1 MNDDRESIE
10 RFVENH
16 PNADANRV
24 IIGLGLDLDQRD
36 LVEDV
41 LEELHDQDDSDD
53 PAPRW
58 DVPADEQC
66 CITGCHNE
74 RLFPHDHSLCAEH
87 WDGEPPEVDP
97 VDSDSLAEAQAVAGD
112 PAPEREDPPDPVL
125 PPERLHDDQEDDVD
139 EEDDEGWTL
148 ADAMGAGGDGLETK
162 EPTEEGSIPASTG
175 SGPSLAMATS
185 ALPLGQLDSM
195 APAERRR
202 AARKRGLEWPTTDE
216 ARDRLFETI
225 AEVMREGDE
234 RVVDAPTSLGKT
246 YTIASTRWGARE
258 DITDD
263 SQVVHLLA
271 TRDARDEAVEVAEED
286 GGEYFVLEARHEAC
300 PVAAGDHDP
309 HPESDD
315 DRVTITIEGEAASEW
330 LAHKCDAKGIPFS
343 AAHRYLEEH
352 NDQGTKLP
360 CCRSTPTTYDEDE
373 GDFDEGES
381 SGCPAI
387 TQWDTL
393 REGDHPL
400 VIATHNFAH
409 VPGLRMRTN
418 LVFDE
423 EPDFVQ
429 DLSTS
434 RVRDAVAAYLQAIDA
449 PVTSWESFIQLSR
462 YDGWGDDA
470 AHEQE
475 ALQDALNT
483 EPDREWYFEEP
494 RAHTMAPALARA
506 IFHAE
511 ERCNGRRVGKT
522 PYEPPRLDAHA
533 HDQEGWN
540 RSWVTVVLDEQNDVQ
555 TVRSTPD
562 LNLCR
567 SVVGLDAHPA
577 LPKWQA
583 NTLPHIQRR
592 QVLDPEE
599 RRLWRRYERGL
610 RVVQVGTA
618 TRPLTGG
625 EYFDDRG
632 FRALSSHLR
641 ESYGADF
648 RTAIT
653 ANAVEDRVAS
663 IMNEAGVHDP
673 ETMHYGEEKS
683 RNDFKDES
691 IGLVE
696 GVIDPGDDHVVNLL
710 AELDLDAEPATVE
723 TEDGELKREKGR
735 TFEGPDAE
743 TAQAILAS
751 VRENHVAQAAG
762 RYARNPDDLEST
774 ATVFVRTDAMPVGFA
789 DVQTPGVV
797 WTYGQK
803 QDDIVEVLRE
813 ATEPLSARA
822 IADRADCSKEHVR
835 QTMRRFEDEDGV
847 HDVHAFESAG
857 EHGATLYAATGL
869 PNSGIVD
876 VGSPSQAYGG
886 TYTWG
891 LAIRDPSD
899 LIDTRVQP
907 DGPTST
913 DRPTIWDGSGGVDPG
928 GTGG

>member
-1 MNDDRESIE
+1 M
-10 RFVENH
+10 
-16 PNADANRV
+16 
-24 IIGLGLDLDQRD
+24 
-36 LVEDV
+36 
-41 LEELHDQDDSDD
+41 
-53 PAPRW
+53 
-58 DVPADEQC
+58 
-66 CITGCHNE
+66 
-74 RLFPHDHSLCAEH
+74 
-87 WDGEPPEVDP
+87 
-97 VDSDSLAEAQAVAGD
+97 
-112 PAPEREDPPDPVL
+112 L
-125 PPERLHDDQEDDVD
+125 PPERFQDESDDEDDASSVD
-139 EEDDEGWTL
+139 ADNLL
-148 ADAMGAGGDGLETK
+148 AAAMGDDLPTK
-162 EPTEEGSIPASTG
+162 EPSEEGSIPSTT
-175 SGPSLAMATS
+175 STGPSLAMPTS
-185 ALPLGQLDSM
+185 ALPLGQLDAM

-246 YTIASTRWGARE
+246 YTVASTRWGARDE
-258 DITDD
+258 ITGDN
-263 SQVVHLLA
+263 QVVHLLA

-286 GGEYFVLEARHEAC
+286 GGEHFVLEARHEAC

-315 DRVTITIEGEAASEW
+315 DREVITTEGEAASEW

-343 AAHRYLEEH
+343 AAHRYLEDH
-352 NDQGTKLP
+352 NDQGAELP
-360 CCRSTPTTYDEDE
+360 CSHD
-373 GDFDEGES
+373 GE
-381 SGCPAI
+381 CPAI
-387 TQWDTL
+387 QQWEDL

-409 VPGLRMRTN
+409 VPGLRMGTN

-429 DLSTS
+429 DLTTD

-449 PVTSWESFIQLSR
+449 PVTSWEAFVQLSR
-462 YDGWGDDA
+462 GDSWGDDA
-470 AHEQE
+470 GQERE
-475 ALQDALNT
+475 ALKHMLDAA
-483 EPDREWYFEEP
+483 PDREWYFEEP
-494 RAHTMAPALARA
+494 RAHVMAPALARA

-511 ERCNGRRVGKT
+511 ERSNGRRVGKT

-533 HDQEGWN
+533 HDDEGWN
-540 RSWVTVVLDEQNDVQ
+540 RSWVTIVLDDQNDVQ
-555 TVRSTPD
+555 TVRATPD

-567 SVVGLDAHPA
+567 SVIGLDAHPA

-583 NTLPHIQRR
+583 NTVPHMQRT

-618 TRPLTGG
+618 TRPLTKG

-632 FRALSSHLR
+632 FRAIASQLR
-641 ESYGADF
+641 GTYGERF

-653 ANAVEDRVAS
+653 AKSVEDRVAS

-673 ETMHYGEEKS
+673 KTMHYGEEKS
-683 RNDFKDES
+683 RNDFADEP

-710 AELDLDAEPATVE
+710 AELDLDAKPERSEGECEHCEGEGCRKCLGTGQQRAHGRGFTG
-723 TEDGELKREKGR
+723 EDADTARE
-735 TFEGPDAE
+735 
-743 TAQAILAS
+743 ILAS

-762 RYARNPDDLEST
+762 RYARNPDDPDST
-774 ATVFVRTDAMPVGFA
+774 ATVYVRTDAMPTGFA

-797 WTYGQK
+797 WTFGQK
-803 QDDIVEVLRE
+803 QDRIVEELRE
-813 ATEPLSARA
+813 AAEPLSARVL
-822 IADRADCSKEHVR
+822 ADRAECSKEHVR
-835 QTMRRFEDEDGV
+835 QTMRRFEDEDGD
-847 HDVHAFESAG
+847 HDVQVFESVG

-869 PNSGIVD
+869 PNSGVVD
-876 VGSPSQAYGG
+876 VGSPTEAYGSI
-886 TYTWG
+886 YTWG
-891 LAIRDPSD
+891 LAIRDPNPIETD
-899 LIDTRVQP
+899 DDQP
-907 DGPTST
+907 DGPASAETRT
-913 DRPTIWDGSGGVDPG
+913 FWEPLGGVDPG

>member
-1 MNDDRESIE
+1 VTDDARERVE
-10 RFVENH
+10 RIARNN
-16 PNADANRV
+16 PDADVMAILARA
-24 IIGLGLDLDQRD
+24 GLPPEQRD

-41 LEELHDQDDSDD
+41 LADVRDQDDSAEPDL
-53 PAPRW
+53 RW
-58 DVPADEQC
+58 DVPVDEQC
-66 CITGCHNE
+66 CIPGCHNQ
-74 RLFPHDHSLCAEH
+74 RRHPHANSLCAAH
-87 WDGEPPEVDP
+87 GVGEATESQSVLADTAA
-97 VDSDSLAEAQAVAGD
+97 DALAEAQAVAGE
-112 PAPEREDPPDPVL
+112 PTPEREDPPDPVL
-125 PPERLHDDQEDDVD
+125 PPERLEGDDQEDDVD
-139 EEDDEGWTL
+139 EGDVEWTL
-148 ADAMGAGGDGLETK
+148 ADAMGGAEDSALDTK
-162 EPTEEGSIPASTG
+162 EPAEEGSVPTSTS

-185 ALPLGQLDSM
+185 ALPLGQLDAM

-202 AARKRGLEWPTTDE
+202 AARRRGLEWPTTDD
-216 ARDRLFETI
+216 ARDRLFDTI

-246 YTIASTRWGARE
+246 HTIAATRWGARD
-258 DITDD
+258 DITGD

-271 TRDARDEAVEVAEED
+271 TRDARDEAVETAADE
-286 GGEYFVLEARHEAC
+286 GGEHFVLEARHEAC
-300 PVAAGDHDP
+300 DVAAGDYDP
-309 HPESDD
+309 QPESDD
-315 DRVTITIEGEAASEW
+315 DRQVVTIDGEAASEW

-343 AAHRYLEEH
+343 AAHRYLEDH
-352 NDQGTKLP
+352 NDQDVTLP
-360 CCRSTPTTYDEDE
+360 CAVD
-373 GDFDEGES
+373 GD
-381 SGCPAI
+381 CPAI
-387 TQWDTL
+387 QQWDDL

-400 VIATHNFAH
+400 VIATHNFSH
-409 VPGLRMRTN
+409 VPGLRMGTN

-423 EPDFVQ
+423 EPDFAQ
-429 DLSTS
+429 DLTTD

-449 PVTSWESFIQLSR
+449 PVTSWEAFVQLSR
-462 YDGWGDDA
+462 GDSWGDDA
-470 AHEQE
+470 GNERE
-475 ALQDALNT
+475 ALKHMLDT
-483 EPDREWYFEEP
+483 EPDRDWYFEEP

-511 ERCNGRRVGKT
+511 DRCNGRRVGKT

-533 HDQEGWN
+533 HDDEGWN
-540 RSWVTVVLDEQNDVQ
+540 RSWVTVVLDDQNDVQ
-555 TVRSTPD
+555 TVRATPD

-567 SVVGLDAHPA
+567 SVVGLDAHPS

-592 QVLDPEE
+592 RVLDPEE

-610 RVVQVGTA
+610 RVVQVGDN

-641 ESYGADF
+641 ERYDADF

-663 IMNEAGVHDP
+663 IMNQVGVHDP

-683 RNDFKDES
+683 RNDFADES
-691 IGLVE
+691 VGLVE
-696 GVIDPGDDHVVNLL
+696 GVIDPGDDHIVNLL
-710 AELDLDAEPATVE
+710 AELDLEATPATVE
-723 TEDGELKREKGR
+723 TEDGEKREKGR

-743 TAQAILAS
+743 TARAILAS

-774 ATVFVRTDAMPVGFA
+774 ATVFVRTDAMPAGFA

-797 WTYGQK
+797 WTYGQA
-803 QDDIVEVLRE
+803 QDRIVEVLRE
-813 ATEPLSARA
+813 ATDPLSARDL
-822 IADRADCSKEHVR
+822 ADRADCSKEHVR
-835 QTMRRFEDEDGV
+835 QTMRRLENEDGE

-869 PNSGIVD
+869 PNSGVVD
-876 VGSPSQAYGG
+876 IESPTEAYGS

-891 LAIRDPSD
+891 LAIRDPSPPAAAV
-899 LIDTRVQP
+899 TQP
-907 DGPTST
+907 DRVDTT
-913 DRPTIWDGSGGVDPG
+913 NRPTIWEGSGGVDPG